1 MLNIGIV
8 GAENSHTVAISKTL
22 NIDKKVP
29 GCRVTHVWGEA
40 ARYAK
45 DAQDRGQ
52 IPNVVEN
59 PEDMIGHVDAACVDH
74 RDAKY
79 HLPAVWPLIEAGI
92 PVFVDKPFCYRVSEG
107 RRFLDRAAELG
118 VPVCSFSVLPRQA
131 SFSQL
136 KQDIAGLGR
145 VVSVITTGPCD
156 IESEWGGVFFY
167 GIHQVDMAV
176 RLLDN
181 DVTHAQVNLGG
192 TRTIPALCIR
202 PAAPSPRST
211 SSPKDTAPSTCRS
224 SAKRGGSTVRS
235 GTTKTHT
242 WAAQRPSATCSRQ
255 GLPTKRA
262 SRCSCRLPYWKR
274 WRSPSPGKR
283 KSRCR
288 PSGSGTRAGPVA
300 KHPNAICLRVQS
312 PGHGMDSAADGFAQH
327 PQVVLAE
334 DLSYIDLRITP
345 RQQSLGN
352 SGK

>member
-52 IPNVVEN
+52 IPNIVEN

-107 RRFLDRAAELG
+107 RRFLDRAAELD

-156 IESEWGGVFFY
+156 IASEWGGVFFY

-181 DVTHAQVNLGG
+181 DVTHAQVNLGEKNHTG
-192 TRTIPALCIR
+192 TLYSSSGAV
-202 PAAPSPRST
+202 ST
-211 SSPKDTAPSTCRS
+211 LNLFTEGH
-224 SAKRGGSTVRS
+224 SAFHVSVICEKGRVDRAIGYDENPYLGGAEAFCDMF
-235 GTTKTHT
+235 KTGVT
-242 WAAQRPSATCSRQ
+242 DE
-255 GLPTKRA
+255 
-262 SRCSCRLPYWKR
+262 
-274 WRSPSPGKR
+274 
-283 KSRCR
+283 
-288 PSGSGTRAGPVA
+288 TRESMLMPVA
-300 KHPNAICLRVQS
+300 
-312 PGHGMDSAADGFAQH
+312 
-327 PQVVLAE
+327 VLEALE
-334 DLSYIDLRITP
+334 KSIDRKKKIDVP
-345 RQQSLGN
+345 SIG
-352 SGK
+352 